1 MASTSNI
8 RQLFPASA
16 VLLDKESE
24 KKLVTACLQGDRS
37 AMEALVKHY
46 ERPVYNAA
54 YRMLGSPDDAADVTQ
69 DTFLKAFSKLTQYNP
84 EFRFFSWIYR
94 IAMNESIDML
104 KHRRPSVNRRDELPS
119 DEPGPADVT
128 DSVQTSNELR
138 IAMLDLTEEY
148 RAVIVLKYFTGLSYD
163 EMARVLGVPEKTVK
177 SRLYSARQNLSVALK
192 QRGFLQ
198 S

>member
-1 MASTSNI
+1 
-8 RQLFPASA
+8 
-16 VLLDKESE
+16 
-24 KKLVTACLQGDRS
+24 
-37 AMEALVKHY
+37 MEALVKHY